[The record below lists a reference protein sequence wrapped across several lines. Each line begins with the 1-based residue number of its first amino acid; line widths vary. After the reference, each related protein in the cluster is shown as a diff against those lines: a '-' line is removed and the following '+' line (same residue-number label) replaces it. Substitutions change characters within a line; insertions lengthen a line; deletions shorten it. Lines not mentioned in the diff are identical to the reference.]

1 MKYKTMNECFQD
13 LSQLSE
19 KPISRREFMGRLAL
33 GGGALMLLSG
43 CSRWVLPESGTG
55 TKEKIYEYIAVDYI
69 KCTGCRTCEAVCSAA
84 NNPVSVDGR
93 MIPGT
98 GNPVFANIHVHSFNP
113 DVSAPAVC
121 ARCTD
126 TPCVNACPVD
136 PDPATGYRALF
147 QDKKFDTIINDPD
160 RCISCGNCVD
170 ACTGES
176 VGILAQHPETRRP
189 MRMCTL
195 CDGDPQCV
203 SHCPYEALSMIRV
216 TAGQP
221 YYRMSPGEIAKQLS
235 KGWYDLSV

>member
-1 MKYKTMNECFQD
+1 MKIEKSNETFQD
-13 LSQLSE
+13 LSRLRE
-19 KPISRREFMGRLAL
+19 KPLSRREFISRLAM

-43 CSRWVLPESGTG
+43 CSRWVLPGSGS
-55 TKEKIYEYIAVDYI
+55 KEREKIYEYIAVDYT

-84 NNPVSVDGR
+84 NNPISVDGR
-93 MIPGT
+93 MIPGA
-98 GNPVFANIHVHSFNP
+98 GNPEFANIRVHSFNP

-136 PDPATGYRALF
+136 PEPVNGFRALF
-147 QDKKFDTIINDPD
+147 QDTNDGTITNDPD

-170 ACTGES
+170 ACSSES
-176 VGILAQHPETRRP
+176 VGILAQHPETNQP

-203 SHCPYEALSMIRV
+203 SHCPYEALSLIRV
-216 TAGQP
+216 TADQA
-221 YYRMSPGEIAKQLS
+221 YYRMSPEEIAKQLS
-235 KGWYDLSV
+235 KGWYDLSA